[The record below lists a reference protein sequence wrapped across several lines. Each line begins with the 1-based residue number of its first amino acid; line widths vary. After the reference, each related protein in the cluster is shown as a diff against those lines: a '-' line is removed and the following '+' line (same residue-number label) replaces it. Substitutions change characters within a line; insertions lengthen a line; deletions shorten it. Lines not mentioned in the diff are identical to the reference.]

1 LNNNIFKPI
10 TKEDDE
16 YNNMMEFKKRIFN
29 KQNPEFVVFFNSR
42 NIRRKQIPD
51 AMMAFRLFLDKL
63 PKEQAKKCTMLLHT
77 ERASEHGTDLN
88 AVVELLFGEDYH
100 QTLFLQTHILHHKK
114 CHTYTTFQMYKFY

>member
-1 LNNNIFKPI
+1 
-10 TKEDDE
+10 
-16 YNNMMEFKKRIFN
+16 MKKRIFN

-63 PKEQAKKCTMLLHT
+63 PKQQAKKCTMLLHT

-88 AVVELLFGEDYH
+88 AVVELLPENRSASVGIGEERLISH
-100 QTLFLQTHILHHKK
+100 GKLLFPKYDIIVFIRLGQQVLEYCLQQAI
-114 CHTYTTFQMYKFY
+114 